1 MTTIA
6 MTSET
11 GDAPQYG
18 ADAGF
23 FGGLLGVART
33 VRWAFHVRNG
43 CYRAQ
48 AAGETLDGEA
58 IRRVVAAADAAHGLA

>member
-1 MTTIA
+1 MTTFA

-11 GDAPQYG
+11 GNAPQYG
-18 ADAGF
+18 TKAALL
-23 FGGLLGVART
+23 GGLLGAVRA

-43 CYRAQ
+43 CHRAQ
-48 AAGETLDGEA
+48 AAGETLDGET